1 MLMNQKLLVLAL
13 STTLLAGCS
22 QTTVPSPIINTGS
35 NISGDIQPPLTNT
48 LPGPANEYTLLFSGT
63 RTENLTVYHKNGEYT
78 KVFFIN
84 SDAKKMNVKISFSDT
99 MTGNLR
105 RSQII
110 MPDGQADGPFG
121 TDTEYDL
128 TQF

>member
-1 MLMNQKLLVLAL
+1 MNQKLLVLAL

-35 NISGDIQPPLTNT
+35 NISGDVQPPLTNT

-110 MPDGQADGPFG
+110 MPD
-121 TDTEYDL
+121 TNSSSMKI
-128 TQF
+128 